1 MEGTHV
7 WTAEVAQFDFGGF
20 VILVG
25 VDFDVVGL
33 ILLDLGLR
41 SNFNI

>member
-1 MEGTHV
+1 MR
-7 WTAEVAQFDFGGF
+7 TAEVAQFDFCGF

-25 VDFDVVGL
+25 VDCDMVGL

-41 SNFNI
+41 NHIIVN